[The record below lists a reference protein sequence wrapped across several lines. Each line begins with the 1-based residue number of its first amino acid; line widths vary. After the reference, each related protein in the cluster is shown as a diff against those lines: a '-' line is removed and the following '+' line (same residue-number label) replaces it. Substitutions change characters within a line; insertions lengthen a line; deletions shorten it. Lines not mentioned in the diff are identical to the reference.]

1 MPMIAQKQV
10 ERIGRGLKLRDLR
23 ILMTVVEC
31 GTMGKA
37 AVHLAIS
44 QPVVSKAISDMEYA
58 LGVRLLDRSQR
69 GVEPTPYGQALI
81 RRGIA
86 IFDEMR
92 QGLDE
97 IESLSD
103 PTAGEEGVG
112 AAEPSKAPTVGPGR
126 HPPP

>member
-1 MPMIAQKQV
+1 MPMIAQKQGK
-10 ERIGRGLKLRDLR
+10 RIGRGLKLRDLR

-69 GVEPTPYGQALI
+69 GVEPTPYAV
-81 RRGIA
+81 RR
-86 IFDEMR
+86 
-92 QGLDE
+92 
-97 IESLSD
+97 
-103 PTAGEEGVG
+103 
-112 AAEPSKAPTVGPGR
+112 
-126 HPPP
+126 